1 MRSAFYQF
9 QPSNA
14 LIYVKE
20 EELKYLYYDFEEHK
34 NKYLTQIY
42 KNHLGVSWS
51 EFLKISCSFW
61 MMIFI
66 RRLKLG
72 NTTDFTMPKTS
83 FYHQNGKSIVLG
95 KCETYKK
102 VGGGKRYVVIMNSNI
117 NYTLER
123 FVLVILHELTH
134 YILSENE
141 GNNPE
146 NPHDAKFYDTFNNI
160 RSRVANELGL
170 ELFRENENRRKGYY
184 RICSKKIL
192 YK

>member
-1 MRSAFYQF
+1 M
-9 QPSNA
+9 
-14 LIYVKE
+14 KE
-20 EELKYLYYDFEEHK
+20 EELKYLYYDFEEHQ

-66 RRLKLG
+66 KKLELG
-72 NTTDFTMPKTS
+72 STKDFIMPKTE
-83 FYHQNGKSIVLG
+83 FYHWNEKGILLG
-95 KCETYKK
+95 RCSVYRN
-102 VGGGKRYVVIMNSNI
+102 VGGGRKWAVIMNSNV

-134 YILSENE
+134 YILAKNE
-141 GNNPE
+141 GNNPK

-170 ELFRENENRRKGYY
+170 ELFREDENKRAGYY